1 MFIRINESAAKV
13 APKRADIQQLRAQYF
28 AKTGDKKRE
37 MEAYEM
43 LLGALG
49 EDEGPAYAHITA
61 MLARVGHVT
70 ALSQSDY

>member
-1 MFIRINESAAKV
+1 M

-37 MEAYEM
+37 MEAYEL

-49 EDEGPAYAHITA
+49 EDEGPVYAHIAA
-61 MLARVGHVT
+61 MLARVCSTWSCDGC
-70 ALSQSDY
+70 QPIRRDY